1 MGSHGPVAELP
12 SQTKDYAM
20 KTHLLAAM
28 FVTLGTTGALAH
40 ITLETQQAPVGS
52 TYKAVLRVPHGCK
65 GAATTKVR
73 VRIPEGVIAIKPM
86 PKPGWTL
93 ETVKGPYGKAFD
105 YYGTPTSEGVKEVVW
120 SGGRLLDEHYDEFVL
135 RGYLTSDLKADTV
148 LYVPVVQECEGG
160 AVERW
165 IEIPTE
171 DKSADDYKSPAPGLK
186 LTPKK

>member
-1 MGSHGPVAELP
+1 
-12 SQTKDYAM
+12 M

-28 FVTLGTTGALAH
+28 LVTLGATGALAH

-86 PKPGWTL
+86 PKPGWIL
-93 ETVKGPYGKAFD
+93 EAVKGPYGKAFD

-135 RGYLTSDLKADTV
+135 RGYLTSDLKADTI

-160 AVERW
+160 DVERW
-165 IEIPTE
+165 IEIPAE
-171 DKSADDYKSPAPGLK
+171 GKSPDDYKFPAPGLK